1 MKEKNEVSG
10 VQEIVENAQ
19 TIKPFQSQ
27 LVRYLL
33 TSAASHSIAC
43 DLFLGN
49 KGIETELSRLRHI
62 N

>member
-27 LVRYLL
+27 LVRHLI
-33 TSAASHSIAC
+33 TKAGSHSIAY

-49 KGIETELSRLRHI
+49 KGVETELSRLRHI